1 MSRRDGLLSNSGSLV
16 DVEKAEKGDG
26 CSYDSVKYRV
36 MKPLCVVFESVA
48 DRQHFVRLFCNY
60 KRMYHESRIRNELL
74 YEYRH
79 DQKKGYVTWLAAEV
93 EMGEGVKCRLRF
105 EACIH
110 AN

>member
-1 MSRRDGLLSNSGSLV
+1 MSRRDDLLSNPGSLV

-26 CSYDSVKYRV
+26 CRYDSVKYRV

-93 EMGEGVKCRLRF
+93 GMSEGVKCRLRS
-105 EACIH
+105 EACIR